1 MLMNAFNHTPPT
13 VEVKFP
19 ARKRATITHESSE
32 PEALAT
38 GLSSGRDKSVINS
51 DAAWLSM
58 PQLETLIGLHRTR
71 VYAWIRQGLFPLP
84 IKLGKTSRWPRAEI
98 EQWLAN
104 VAASRT
110 LNEGGAP

>member
-1 MLMNAFNHTPPT
+1 MSQC
-13 VEVKFP
+13 P
-19 ARKRATITHESSE
+19 ARKKATVTTEPTA

-38 GLSSGRDKSVINS
+38 VGSSGRDKSAIPA

-84 IKLGKTSRWPRAEI
+84 IKLGKTARWPRAEI
-98 EQWLAN
+98 EQWLAD

-110 LNEGGAP
+110 LTEGGVQ

>member
-1 MLMNAFNHTPPT
+1 MSQS
-13 VEVKFP
+13 P
-19 ARKRATITHESSE
+19 ARKSATITHEPTL

-38 GLSSGRDKSVINS
+38 GRDKSAIPA

-58 PQLETLIGLHRTR
+58 PQIETLIGLNRTR
-71 VYAWIRQGLFPLP
+71 VYAWLKQGLFPQP
-84 IKLGKTSRWPRAEI
+84 IKLGKTSRWPRAEV

-110 LNEGGAP
+110 LNEGGAA